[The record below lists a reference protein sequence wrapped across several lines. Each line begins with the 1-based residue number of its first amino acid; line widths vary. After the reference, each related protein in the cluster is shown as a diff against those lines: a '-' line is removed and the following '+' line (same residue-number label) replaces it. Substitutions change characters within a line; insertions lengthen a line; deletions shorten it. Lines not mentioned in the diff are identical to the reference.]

1 MTPEE
6 QKEIQEY
13 VKAISKIL
21 YRHTDKERLETFES
35 IEMTVRE
42 KILTEIAPQ
51 IGEFFLTEEKG
62 RRQQVEQ
69 GQSKAV

>member
-51 IGEFFLTEEKG
+51 IGEFF
-62 RRQQVEQ
+62 
-69 GQSKAV
+69 